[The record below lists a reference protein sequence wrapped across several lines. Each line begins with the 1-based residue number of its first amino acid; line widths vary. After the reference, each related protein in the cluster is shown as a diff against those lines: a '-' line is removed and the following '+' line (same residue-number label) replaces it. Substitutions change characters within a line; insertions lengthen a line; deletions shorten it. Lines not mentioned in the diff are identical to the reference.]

1 MGGRNMHRAMKAL
14 IGKDVSVPIS
24 KSASAPDVTV
34 AHPLSLDDLIT
45 LLTIAYRQR
54 DPEED
59 KGYPEE
65 DCICYAD
72 PSTLQC
78 ITRLPRTN
86 CYHARRFLIESG
98 IVTFDETKT
107 CKNIYFP
114 NLKKTYNNVYQIN
127 WPRLSLLAHNAPWLE
142 NVTNAIREE
151 SIEKQSDGEAVQPPN
166 GDVPPPNG
174 DVPPRNTKNREKIT
188 ENNINS
194 STTTNESSI
203 KDTQWAEVYR
213 QYIIAKYGLTSNEP
227 NTNQPIRINFI
238 EGATKGKAPDRIKA
252 VIDEFGKEY
261 KPPKNPSKEGWLKW
275 IGKLVKELGKIS
287 QRRQATPE
295 DLAAFA
301 APERE
306 VTPQEAAAQ
315 DAAQAIEDGW
325 EKLVNGLALDTLPP
339 DELDKLK
346 GEFHKVLGRYATA
359 KVAVRVNNFVAR
371 IQRENGGSFE
381 ALRKQCPEADQRVS
395 LLRGC
400 LEKEG
405 L

>member
-34 AHPLSLDDLIT
+34 EHPLSLDDLVT

-142 NVTNAIREE
+142 NVTNAIKSELTE
-151 SIEKQSDGEAVQPPN
+151 GQFDGEAVQPPN
-166 GDVPPPNG
+166 GDVPPRNG

-188 ENNINS
+188 ENNIN

-227 NTNQPIRINFI
+227 NTNQPIDIKFI
-238 EGATKGKAPDRIKA
+238 EGATKGKDPDCIKA
-252 VIDEFGKEY
+252 VIDDFGNGY
-261 KPPKNPSKEGWLKW
+261 KPPKNPSKEEWLKW
-275 IGKLVKELGKIS
+275 IGSFVKRLRKVSE
-287 QRRQATPE
+287 RRQATPE

-306 VTPQEAAAQ
+306 VPPQEAARQ
-315 DAAQAIEDGW
+315 DADRAIADGW
-325 EKLVNGLALDTLPP
+325 ERLVNGLALDTLPP

-346 GEFHKVLGRYATA
+346 GEFHKVLGRYVTA
-359 KVAVRVNNFVAR
+359 KVAVRVNNFVAW
-371 IQRENGGSFE
+371 IQSENGGDFE
-381 ALRKQCPEADQRVS
+381 KLRNAHPDVADRAKMVYDY
-395 LLRGC
+395 
-400 LEKEG
+400 LEKECK
-405 L
+405 